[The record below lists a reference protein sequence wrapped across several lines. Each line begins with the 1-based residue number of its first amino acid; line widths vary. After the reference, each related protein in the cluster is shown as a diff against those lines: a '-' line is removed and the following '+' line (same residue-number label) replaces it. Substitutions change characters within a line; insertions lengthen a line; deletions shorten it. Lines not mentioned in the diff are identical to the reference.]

1 MSNNLCGTC
10 ERPTPQYG
18 TKLTCSNCKK
28 HFHKKPACSFMNYK
42 TANDIINRDFDWL
55 CSSCVHEIF
64 PFSSIDTNELV
75 DHFSIYVQD
84 GQPRPSKKTKCNHCL
99 RRVNKNVFVYCKYCT
114 KFYHLS
120 CSNTKGKDL
129 PLPQGWH
136 CNKCSL
142 NCLPFS
148 TITDDNLLLNLQGIS
163 SENAKRLSNLPSFSI
178 QSLLDQLPGQNFS
191 TDDFL
196 SDSIESKYYT
206 PAQFIAE
213 KFSKKTFTMI
223 HLNIAS
229 LQRHIDE
236 LRTFLSILDHPF
248 QIICISE
255 TRLHDDQSLSNIEID
270 GYDFVHTK
278 TTTQCGGVGIYIKSG
293 IEYEVL
299 DHLSLTH
306 HNVSESIFIEI
317 KNNRRKKVIIGC
329 IYRHPR
335 PVPEFLNIYFD
346 KMLDNISKTKKT
358 CFLLGDLILI

>member
-99 RRVNKNVFVYCKYCT
+99 RRVNKNVFVYCKNCT

-293 IEYEVL
+293 IEYELL
-299 DHLSLTH
+299 DHLSPTH
-306 HNVSESIFIEI
+306 HIVS
-317 KNNRRKKVIIGC
+317 
-329 IYRHPR
+329 
-335 PVPEFLNIYFD
+335 
-346 KMLDNISKTKKT
+346 
-358 CFLLGDLILI
+358 